1 MENEKSF
8 FKRIHTDRFKWYDEV
23 LIIFL
28 IAFFFMEIV
37 GGIVSAAVTK
47 PLDGLIISDPTGYWE
62 IFAMYF
68 SFTGI
73 WIVFILFLALVKR
86 NRPILKAIWTAPKG
100 NNLKFLGIGLLIGLG
115 MNMVCAI
122 GAMLHKDIAI
132 YFNSFDF
139 IKLLLLFIVVFIQ
152 SSAEEL
158 VCRGFIY
165 QSLRR
170 GYRHPAVAIVGNA
183 LFFGI
188 MHLLNPG
195 VTPLA
200 IMNIVVVGILF
211 SMMVYYMDS
220 IWCAFGVHT
229 AWNFTQNLLLGLPNS
244 GHVSPFSVFKLDAA
258 SATNSFAYD
267 VGFGVE
273 GTYFAIAVQLIGA
286 LVIFLLFRNKK
297 ERDYDIWNLAQQDN
311 DSITEKTDL

>member
-37 GGIVSAAVTK
+37 GGIVSSAVTK
-47 PLDGLIISDPTGYWE
+47 PLAGLIISDPTGYWE

-68 SFTGI
+68 SFIGI
-73 WIVFILFLALVKR
+73 WIVFILFFALIKR

-211 SMMVYYMDS
+211 SLMVYYMDS
-220 IWCAFGVHT
+220 IWCAMAAHA
-229 AWNFTQNLLLGLPNS
+229 AWNFNQNIILGLPNS
-244 GHVSPFSVFKLDAA
+244 GIVSPVSIFKLDAA
-258 SATNSFAYD
+258 AAQNSFAYD
-267 VGFGVE
+267 VEFGLE
-273 GTYFAIAVQLIGA
+273 GTILAVVVLIVSALLIYF
-286 LVIFLLFRNKK
+286 FYRNKGVK
-297 ERDYDIWNLAQQDN
+297 PYDPWQDM
-311 DSITEKTDL
+311 